1 MSLEALLLDKLN
13 DRQREA
19 VTHHGTPLLIVAGAG
34 SGKTRVITHRIAW
47 LHLGVGIPIRQI
59 LAVTFT
65 NKAAREMRERVC
77 ALLGVPDD
85 PALAIST
92 FHSRCA
98 MLLRR
103 EAEAAGISPSFAIL
117 DERDQKAAV
126 VRAMENAGVAER
138 VVKPPQV
145 QHFINMAKMRMLTPT
160 DCDEEFA
167 DERVPYALLY
177 RHYEELL
184 EKNASLDFEDLI
196 FRAVRLLRDNAGV
209 RERWQRR
216 FRHLLVDEFQ
226 DTNAGQFE
234 LVKLLAGEDPDVCV
248 VGDEDQSIYSWRGA
262 EVTNLLEFRET
273 FPDAHLVRLE
283 QNYRSVGNVLK
294 AAGSVIAR
302 NTMRIG
308 KELWTELPEGD
319 PIGALVG
326 FDDTEEADLVAM
338 RLAAML
344 VSDGIAPADV
354 AVFYRS
360 HALARVLEDG
370 LRKYRIPY
378 RIVGGTRFY
387 DRAEIKDL
395 ICFLRLALM
404 PENDL
409 AFERVVNVPARGV
422 GPKALGDILARGA
435 GERIPAFEAATRM
448 AAEGAFKG
456 KARQGMEDFLAA
468 VRRWHAM
475 AAHATV
481 HEVLK
486 AVLEDTRYETEG
498 VGDAKSLD
506 GQSRLENIEEFK
518 QAVAEFEKLE
528 DDNSVGKFLET
539 LALDAQRDDPNDRQ
553 TVSLMTVHNA
563 KGLEFDHVFVV
574 GLDQGVFPN
583 SRTFDDPAQFEEERR
598 LFYVAL
604 TRARRT
610 LTLCR
615 AMRRRREGF
624 YDETK
629 PSQFLS
635 ELDASVLSPEAR
647 RMLFPD
653 NKGRDRDTR
662 GFERQ
667 SFRAFG
673 SAYGRGRGGSAPPPS
688 RPTGGRGALNVGDR
702 VRHRTLGEGV
712 VVEAGGR
719 PGNERVRVA
728 FDDGIEQEF
737 VVKFAGLTK
746 MEK

>member
-126 VRAMENAGVAER
+126 VRAMENAGVSDRTA
-138 VVKPPQV
+138 KPAQV

-196 FRAVRLLRDNAGV
+196 FRAVRLLRDNGEV

-234 LVKLLAGEDPDVCV
+234 LVKLLAGDDPDVCV

-262 EVTNLLEFRET
+262 EVTNLLGFRET
-273 FPDAHLVRLE
+273 FPNAHLVRLE

-308 KELWTELPEGD
+308 KELWTEQPEGD

-326 FDDTEEADLVAM
+326 FDDTEEANLVAM
-338 RLAAML
+338 RLAAMIA
-344 VSDGIAPADV
+344 SDGIAPADI

-404 PENDL
+404 PDNDL
-409 AFERVVNVPARGV
+409 AFERVVNVPTRGV
-422 GPKALGDILARGA
+422 GPKALGDILSRGA
-435 GERIPAFEAATRM
+435 GERISAFEAATRL

-486 AVLEDTRYETEG
+486 AILEDTRYETEG

-528 DDNSVGKFLET
+528 DDNRVGTFLET
-539 LALDAQRDDPNDRQ
+539 LALDAQRPDEGDRQ

-583 SRTFDDPAQFEEERR
+583 SRTFDEPAQFEEERR

-624 YDETK
+624 YDATV

-635 ELDASVLSPEAR
+635 ELDASVLTAEAR
-647 RMLFPD
+647 RALCPD
-653 NKGRDRDTR
+653 DKRRERDPR

-667 SFRAFG
+667 GFRAFG
-673 SAYGRGRGGSAPPPS
+673 SAYGRASAPPPS

-712 VVEAGGR
+712 VVESGGR
-719 PGNERVRVA
+719 PGSERVRVA